1 MLVQQIGPLQVGPL
15 KMLVRQI
22 GPPQNVGAANRAP
35 ANCVPGKFPNPVL
48 KLCTHTSNRY
58 ISPHPGGGGYM
69 SLGVCP
75 MCRGPICR
83 TKFFQGPNLPQ
94 HQKFAAKSTRGPI
107 YLEPPNTYVYPI
119 VFKIIQI
126 RISTQLILLFPNN

>member
-22 GPPQNVGAANRAP
+22 GSPQNVGAANRAP
-35 ANCVPGKFPNPVL
+35 ANCAPGKFPNPVL

-94 HQKFAAKSTRGPI
+94 HQKVWDSICRQINEGPNLPRTSKYI
-107 YLEPPNTYVYPI
+107 C
-119 VFKIIQI
+119 
-126 RISTQLILLFPNN
+126 ISYCVQNHSN